1 MVEAGRLIQQA
12 RPDVRFEAAAASE
25 PHARRM
31 KQLAGDL
38 PIAVRTGTAHQL
50 MQRACVGM
58 VCSGTAT
65 LEAAFFGLPYCLVY
79 RVAWLT
85 FAVGRRVVDVDCLG
99 IINILNNYKQ
109 NPPADS
115 RLPAQPAPH
124 VIREFIQHLA
134 TPEALARETLR
145 LLNDP
150 VARANLV
157 SRVNEIVSTLDADGA
172 ALRASQ
178 AILAAL

>member
-1 MVEAGRLIQQA
+1 
-12 RPDVRFEAAAASE
+12 
-25 PHARRM
+25 
-31 KQLAGDL
+31 
-38 PIAVRTGTAHQL
+38 
-50 MQRACVGM
+50 
-58 VCSGTAT
+58 
-65 LEAAFFGLPYCLVY
+65 LVY

-85 FAVGRRVVDVDCLG
+85 FEVGRRVVDVDCLG
-99 IINILNNYKQ
+99 IINILNNYQQ

-115 RLPAQPAPH
+115 RLPARPAPH

-145 LLNDP
+145 LLNDST
-150 VARANLV
+150 ARANLV
-157 SRVNEIVSTLDADGA
+157 SRVDGIVSTLEAEGA

>member
-1 MVEAGRLIQQA
+1 
-12 RPDVRFEAAAASE
+12 
-25 PHARRM
+25 
-31 KQLAGDL
+31 
-38 PIAVRTGTAHQL
+38 

-85 FAVGRRVVDVDCLG
+85 FEVGRRVVDVDCLG
-99 IINILNNYKQ
+99 IINILNNYRQ

-115 RLPAQPAPH
+115 RLPARPAPH

-134 TPEALARETLR
+134 TPEALAHETLR

-150 VARANLV
+150 AARASLV
-157 SRVNEIVSTLDADGA
+157 SSVNAIVSTLDADGA
-172 ALRASQ
+172 ALRAAQ
-178 AILAAL
+178 AILATL